1 MNRLLL
7 IAALSVACTLS
18 VKGQADPL
26 QMEQASEAA
35 RRAATSAILGPH
47 GLFLEALEVDALLE
61 GRLGAPAWRGL
72 TAADREVL
80 RAAVRQ
86 RVLGMLAP
94 PRPVP
99 AEVAWSAALPVASG
113 GVDVLLGL
121 RLEGKTLKT
130 RWVMKRSGSLW
141 RVRDVI
147 LSDPGISL
155 AGAALATLGPQSV
168 RARQW
173 ADHARREI
181 LPLLSGILVI
191 LLVVTLAAPRLPAAR
206 RKYLYLAASVPA
218 LVFLIGGGAALARIV
233 GRPYVLEMIPAAQP
247 WRRSEE
253 LALKAEREGREEEAR
268 RLWERALAAGE
279 PPGPVAYQR
288 GLAARQRGDIAA
300 ARNFF
305 HSALAAPA
313 PAPGAARELAAL
325 AAEQGRLPEAEGQI
339 AGYLTAAGPDPE
351 SLALEAVVKTELGK
365 AAEALQA
372 IAEARRLAGAGTRG
386 AELEAQIRARAGDAA
401 GAVAALRPLM
411 REGPLDRSA
420 LRADPAYLPIATDPA
435 WVSFLNEK

>member
-1 MNRLLL
+1 
-7 IAALSVACTLS
+7 
-18 VKGQADPL
+18 
-26 QMEQASEAA
+26 E
-35 RRAATSAILGPH
+35 
-47 GLFLEALEVDALLE
+47 
-61 GRLGAPAWRGL
+61 
-72 TAADREVL
+72 
-80 RAAVRQ
+80 
-86 RVLGMLAP
+86 
-94 PRPVP
+94 
-99 AEVAWSAALPVASG
+99 
-113 GVDVLLGL
+113 
-121 RLEGKTLKT
+121 
-130 RWVMKRSGSLW
+130 
-141 RVRDVI
+141 
-147 LSDPGISL
+147 PGISL

-253 LALKAEREGREEEAR
+253 LALKAEREGRAEEAR

-288 GLAARQRGDIAA
+288 GLAARQRGDIEA
-300 ARNFF
+300 ARDFF

-325 AAEQGRLPEAEGQI
+325 AAEQGRLPEAERQI
-339 AGYLTAAGPDPE
+339 AGYLAAAGPDPE

-365 AAEALQA
+365 TAEALQA